1 MNRQPMIPTAMN
13 EPTTTDRTA
22 TDRTCIGFPVSLFW
36 SLAAGTFLWW
46 LLILA
51 VERLVLA

>member
-1 MNRQPMIPTAMN
+1 MNRQPMIPPAMR
-13 EPTTTDRTA
+13 EQAATDRTA
-22 TDRTCIGFPVSLFW
+22 TDTTRIGFPVSLFW
-36 SLAAGTFLWW
+36 SLAAGMFLWW